1 MEKLFSHDWVKESL
15 KAELTQSS
23 FGHISAQYS
32 QITTDSRKISANSFF
47 VAIPGEKF
55 DGHDFIKNTL
65 LSGATGVLCSESYSG
80 LSDLKLKYPKANF
93 YVVKDS
99 LKSFR
104 TLAHHWRMKF
114 QIPVICVA
122 GSVGKTTTKEM
133 LAAALTGKFS
143 SLLKTQGSF
152 NGFVGI
158 PITLFE
164 LRSHHQVAVIEIGID
179 DINTMT
185 DHMEI
190 VHPTHGILSAIG
202 PEHLEKLID
211 VPTVAREES
220 VALTWIAQQG
230 GTVFQKLDDEWI
242 SKIKFKPNA
251 KLITLG
257 LDNSNAHFSG
267 SIQNEQLVL
276 LKQNQKFDLVLPGLH
291 NVSNQLNAIA
301 ICSTLGMT
309 FDEIKKGLTTF
320 TAATGRTEIH
330 KKDIPQKNLTYI
342 CDYYNANP
350 SSMKAAL
357 ALLKTYSA
365 KSNGRLIAVLADML
379 ELGPKELELHSDLY
393 NDIQATGC
401 AEVYLYGP
409 RMKSLFD
416 KFKSSTFSGKYSH
429 HETHSE
435 IAEHLKKSLKV
446 NDTVLIK
453 GSRGMKMEEV
463 WKKLT

>member
-1 MEKLFSHDWVKESL
+1 METLFTHAWAKESL
-15 KAELTQSS
+15 KSELKNPS
-23 FGHISAQYS
+23 FGTPNAPYS
-32 QITTDSRKISANSFF
+32 QITTDSRKVQANSFF
-47 VAIPGEKF
+47 VAIPGDKF

-65 LSGATGVLCSESYSG
+65 VAGATGILCSESFNG
-80 LSDLKLKYPKANF
+80 LSELKKSYPKANF
-93 YVVKDS
+93 YVVQDS

-133 LAAALTGKFS
+133 LAAALSGKYS
-143 SLLKTQGSF
+143 GILKTQGSF

-164 LRSHHQVAVIEIGID
+164 MRSSTQIAVIEVGID
-179 DINTMT
+179 DVNTMT

-190 VHPTHGILSAIG
+190 VQPTHGILSAIG

-220 VALTWIAQQG
+220 IALTWIANHG

-242 SKIKFKPNA
+242 SKIKFDSKS
-251 KLITLG
+251 KIITLG
-257 LDNSNAHFSG
+257 VDQLNAQISAQ
-267 SIQNEQLVL
+267 IQNEQLVL
-276 LKQNQKFDLVLPGLH
+276 TKQNQKFDLVLPGTH

-301 ICSTLGMT
+301 ICIHLGMS
-309 FDEIKKGLTTF
+309 FDEIKKGLSTF
-320 TAATGRTEIH
+320 TTATGRTEIY
-330 KKDIPQKNLTYI
+330 KKDTPQKNLTFI

-357 ALLKTYSA
+357 SLLKSYST
-365 KSNGRLIAVLADML
+365 KNKGRLIAVLADML
-379 ELGPKELELHSDLY
+379 ELGPKELELHSELY
-393 NDIQATGC
+393 KDIQATGC

-409 RMKSLFD
+409 RMKSLYD
-416 KFKSSTFSGKYSH
+416 TLNTAKFLGKVTH
-429 HETHSE
+429 HNSHSE
-435 IAEHLKKSLKV
+435 IVEELKKSLQE

-463 WKKLT
+463 WKKF